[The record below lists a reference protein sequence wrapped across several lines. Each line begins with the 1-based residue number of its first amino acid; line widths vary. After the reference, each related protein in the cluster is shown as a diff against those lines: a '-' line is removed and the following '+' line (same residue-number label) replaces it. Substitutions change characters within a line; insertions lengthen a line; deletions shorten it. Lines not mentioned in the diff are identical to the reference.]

1 MSAVEREIEVTGT
14 QGLHARP
21 AATFAGAATRYASD
35 IRVIRGDREAD
46 AKSMLLVLTLDV
58 RQGDRLVLRAEGPDA
73 EDAVDT
79 LAELLRAP

>member
-1 MSAVEREIEVTGT
+1 VSAVEQEVEVTGT

-21 AATFAGAATRYASD
+21 AASFADTATRFASD
-35 IRVIRGDREAD
+35 IKVIRGDREAD

-73 EDAVDT
+73 EDAVNT